1 MKKLLLIAVVIGS
14 LTGCASV
21 PPLNF
26 STHGVGVSQKKI
38 DAQLKSLT
46 VSLARPDEQKGDI
59 VAGMET
65 ITPIWRD
72 SLQEALDRMAIFKDN
87 SANTVSLNVKVLA
100 IDVPSFGM
108 AMTTKAVARYE
119 VINRSNG
126 DIIYTQDIEST
137 GTVPASYAF
146 VGVVRARE
154 SINRAVQNNI
164 TQFLQALESIELSRP
179 MFPSK
184 VDK

>member
-1 MKKLLLIAVVIGS
+1 
-14 LTGCASV
+14 
-21 PPLNF
+21 
-26 STHGVGVSQKKI
+26 
-38 DAQLKSLT
+38 
-46 VSLARPDEQKGDI
+46 
-59 VAGMET
+59 
-65 ITPIWRD
+65 
-72 SLQEALDRMAIFKDN
+72 MAIFKDN

>member
-1 MKKLLLIAVVIGS
+1 
-14 LTGCASV
+14 
-21 PPLNF
+21 
-26 STHGVGVSQKKI
+26 
-38 DAQLKSLT
+38 
-46 VSLARPDEQKGDI
+46 
-59 VAGMET
+59 
-65 ITPIWRD
+65 
-72 SLQEALDRMAIFKDN
+72 MAIFKDN

-137 GTVPASYAF
+137 GTVPVSYAF

>member
-1 MKKLLLIAVVIGS
+1 
-14 LTGCASV
+14 
-21 PPLNF
+21 
-26 STHGVGVSQKKI
+26 
-38 DAQLKSLT
+38 
-46 VSLARPDEQKGDI
+46 
-59 VAGMET
+59 
-65 ITPIWRD
+65 
-72 SLQEALDRMAIFKDN
+72 MAIFKDN
-87 SANTVSLNVKVLA
+87 STNTVSLNVKVLA

>member
-1 MKKLLLIAVVIGS
+1 
-14 LTGCASV
+14 
-21 PPLNF
+21 
-26 STHGVGVSQKKI
+26 
-38 DAQLKSLT
+38 
-46 VSLARPDEQKGDI
+46 
-59 VAGMET
+59 
-65 ITPIWRD
+65 
-72 SLQEALDRMAIFKDN
+72 MAIFKDN

-164 TQFLQALESIELSRP
+164 TQFLQALESVELSRP

>member
-1 MKKLLLIAVVIGS
+1 
-14 LTGCASV
+14 
-21 PPLNF
+21 
-26 STHGVGVSQKKI
+26 
-38 DAQLKSLT
+38 
-46 VSLARPDEQKGDI
+46 
-59 VAGMET
+59 
-65 ITPIWRD
+65 
-72 SLQEALDRMAIFKDN
+72 MAIFKDN

-100 IDVPSFGM
+100 IDIPSFGM

>member
-1 MKKLLLIAVVIGS
+1 MSPLIR
-14 LTGCASV
+14 TF
-21 PPLNF
+21 P
-26 STHGVGVSQKKI
+26 
-38 DAQLKSLT
+38 
-46 VSLARPDEQKGDI
+46 
-59 VAGMET
+59 
-65 ITPIWRD
+65 
-72 SLQEALDRMAIFKDN
+72 
-87 SANTVSLNVKVLA
+87 NTVSLNVKVLA